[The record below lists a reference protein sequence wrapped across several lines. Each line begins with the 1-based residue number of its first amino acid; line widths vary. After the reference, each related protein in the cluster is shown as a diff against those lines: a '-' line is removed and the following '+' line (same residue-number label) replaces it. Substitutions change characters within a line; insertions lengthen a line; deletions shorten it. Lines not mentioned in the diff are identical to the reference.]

1 MDAVGIAVAITG
13 GFLLYCAY
21 KGEHPW
27 TLFKSAL
34 GADSPAPTAAQGTA
48 ALSTPAPTAA
58 QGTAALSTPAATA
71 SGYGV
76 TGGVPDVTKAFG

>member
-48 ALSTPAPTAA
+48 ALSTPA
-58 QGTAALSTPAATA
+58 ATA